1 MKEYLHA
8 FNNLSRYAPEFVNI
22 DAKKITSFKK
32 GLNPKMLKT
41 MGTSSWTVFNEFI
54 SDCLTQE
61 NNNNAYSASKS
72 RKRTFESGLSRP
84 RVPMANRSA
93 HHPPTLGARFRL
105 PQRKNQ
111 NTQKPQEN
119 QKPFKMAVPQTKTG
133 LGSSSG
139 AATQVRGPCY
149 NYNQSRHFARYCP
162 FPLKHKGPYQARV
175 HHTTIDDIPEE
186 EPMTADMFS
195 INNHPIVVLFDFGP
209 SHSFISQAFAKRH
222 EQKLVELE
230 YAYRISSAGAD
241 LSTNQIVQGAT
252 LNIADRQYKL
262 NLIVMPGL
270 VLDVIMGMNWINK
283 IGVVIDI
290 GSRTVSLK
298 EPVGEG
304 TFQVVL
310 PRRID
315 LASTTCVIQATPLT
329 EIPVVCECPDVF
341 PDELPGLPPDGDIEF
356 AIELILGTPPISRKP
371 YRMPSNELAELKV
384 QLKGLMDKGLI
395 CPSKSE

>member
-1 MKEYLHA
+1 
-8 FNNLSRYAPEFVNI
+8 
-22 DAKKITSFKK
+22 
-32 GLNPKMLKT
+32 
-41 MGTSSWTVFNEFI
+41 
-54 SDCLTQE
+54 
-61 NNNNAYSASKS
+61 
-72 RKRTFESGLSRP
+72 
-84 RVPMANRSA
+84 
-93 HHPPTLGARFRL
+93 
-105 PQRKNQ
+105 
-111 NTQKPQEN
+111 
-119 QKPFKMAVPQTKTG
+119 
-133 LGSSSG
+133 
-139 AATQVRGPCY
+139 
-149 NYNQSRHFARYCP
+149 
-162 FPLKHKGPYQARV
+162 V